1 MKTRIAL
8 VVAALS
14 ALMGAPAHAGDG
26 KDPVARGRYLVRS
39 SGCNDCHTPNYP
51 QSGGKVP
58 EAEWLT
64 GDKIGF
70 SGPWGV
76 SYPANL
82 RLVAQRMDLQQ
93 WRQHARA
100 PRLPPMPWFNVA
112 AMSDADVDA
121 IYHYLRHLGPAG
133 EPAPPAVAPGQPIPT
148 AHIVFVPQ
156 PPAGATQVSAAPK
169 E

>member
-1 MKTRIAL
+1 MKTQLAL
-8 VVAALS
+8 AVAALAAS
-14 ALMGAPAHAGDG
+14 MSVPAHAGDG
-26 KDPVARGRYLVRS
+26 KDPVARGRYLVQT

-58 EAEWLT
+58 EAQWLT

-76 SYPANL
+76 SYPTNL
-82 RLVAQRMDLQQ
+82 RLVAQRMDLKQ

-112 AMSDADVDA
+112 AMSDADLDA
-121 IYHYLRHLGPAG
+121 IYRYLRHLGPAG
-133 EPAPPAVAPGQPIPT
+133 TPAPAAVAPGQPIPT

-156 PPAGATQVSAAPK
+156 PPTGATQVSAAPK